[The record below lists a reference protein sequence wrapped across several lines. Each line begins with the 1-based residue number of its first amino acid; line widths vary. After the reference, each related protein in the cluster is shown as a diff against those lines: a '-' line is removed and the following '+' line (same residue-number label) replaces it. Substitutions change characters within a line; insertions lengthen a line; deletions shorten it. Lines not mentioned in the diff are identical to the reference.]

1 VAVKPETAVAWH
13 RAGFRFY
20 WRLLSRRRERGR
32 PKISSELRELIRRR
46 AKENLTWGTPQLHS
60 ELVKLGFEILERT
73 VSRYLARVGS
83 NFLQNQNLVVVK
95 WRR

>member
-1 VAVKPETAVAWH
+1 MAVKPETVVPWH

-20 WRLLSRRRERGR
+20 WRLLSRHRERGR
-32 PKISSELRELIRRR
+32 PKISSELCELIRRM
-46 AKENLTWGTPQLHS
+46 AKEIVTWRAPQLRS
-60 ELVKLGFEILERT
+60 ELVKLGFEIFERT